1 MQFDCVRRMY
11 LSGLLA
17 GAGWLGLAMPANA
30 QIFHRGGQYCPPP
43 PTCPAPA
50 PSTTPPTLPP
60 AAPPTAPAAP
70 GAPTVDLSAAPPQSL
85 LAGGGENTAFA
96 PNMLGDSSSISVFNS
111 SAKIAENESP
121 RPLDRLFSSFN
132 YYNNVDRST
141 LSTNGASIH
150 NVQYFRYTFGVEKT
164 FLDGDFS
171 VGLRAPINTIDADGR
186 VTGGIAAPGIT
197 DTEFGDLSIL
207 LKGVLAQN
215 RETGSLLS
223 AGMAVTTVTGPRHFP
238 EAPAGAILV
247 NGQHGTSLQPFL
259 GAIWSSGNFF
269 VHGFSSLEI
278 PTTRQDALLL
288 FDDIGVGYYV
298 YRNGEADRLLTAIVP
313 TFELHVNDPLR
324 DRGSANNGG
333 PDIVDLTTGATFEFG
348 RSASLA
354 IGFVTPLT
362 GPKPFDFE
370 ILTHLNV
377 RF

>member
-1 MQFDCVRRMY
+1 
-11 LSGLLA
+11 
-17 GAGWLGLAMPANA
+17 
-30 QIFHRGGQYCPPP
+30 
-43 PTCPAPA
+43 
-50 PSTTPPTLPP
+50 
-60 AAPPTAPAAP
+60 
-70 GAPTVDLSAAPPQSL
+70 VDLSAVAPQSL
-85 LAGGGENTAFA
+85 LAGGGETTAFA

-121 RPLDRLFSSFN
+121 RPLDRLFFSFN

-141 LSTNGASIH
+141 LSTNGASVH
-150 NVQYFRYTFGVEKT
+150 NIGYFRYTFGVEKT

-215 RETGSLLS
+215 RVTGSLIS
-223 AGMAVTTVTGPRHFP
+223 AGLEVTTATGPRHFP
-238 EAPAGAILV
+238 GAPAEAILV
-247 NGQHGTSLQPFL
+247 NGQRGVSLQPFV
-259 GAIWSSGNFF
+259 GAIWNSGSFF
-269 VHGFSSLEI
+269 VHGFSSIEI
-278 PTTRQDALLL
+278 PTSHKDALLL
-288 FDDIGVGYYV
+288 FNDIGVGYYV
-298 YRNGEADRLLTAIVP
+298 YRNGETDRLLTAIVP

-324 DRGSANNGG
+324 DRGSANIGG
-333 PDIVDLTTGATFEFG
+333 PDIVDLTAGATFEFS
-348 RSASLA
+348 RCASLA
-354 IGFVTPLT
+354 VGFVTPLT